1 MKICILSVCHN
12 SYPEALIFLN
22 SIYKSIKKT
31 DADLVFFFI
40 DNSSKIKANQVNL
53 IKSFNLKF
61 DLRYT
66 KCENL
71 GYYPSISFV
80 IDKCKINLLEYDYVC
95 LSNVDLQVNND
106 FFKNLLNIKNINS
119 IGIYAPSI
127 YSKVLSLDRNP
138 KIYARPSS
146 FKLKLNKF
154 LYSSSITYALLQL
167 INIMRLNVGKIIKSI
182 LKVSNKNFLP
192 TQNNIYAPHG
202 SFVILTKEFIKRI
215 EKIDFPVFLFCEEI
229 YLGEMANQH
238 GLIVQYR
245 PDLLVNDSEHVSTS
259 LMESK
264 DYRNFN
270 VEALSFILNNY
281 SF

>member
-40 DNSSKIKANQVNL
+40 DNSSKIKANQVNW

-95 LSNVDLQVNND
+95 LSNVDLQEFGTPKILTNPD
-106 FFKNLLNIKNINS
+106 LFSNLFSNIK
-119 IGIYAPSI
+119 
-127 YSKVLSLDRNP
+127 
-138 KIYARPSS
+138 
-146 FKLKLNKF
+146 LNH
-154 LYSSSITYALLQL
+154 
-167 INIMRLNVGKIIKSI
+167 
-182 LKVSNKNFLP
+182 
-192 TQNNIYAPHG
+192 NN
-202 SFVILTKEFIKRI
+202 
-215 EKIDFPVFLFCEEI
+215 
-229 YLGEMANQH
+229 
-238 GLIVQYR
+238 
-245 PDLLVNDSEHVSTS
+245 
-259 LMESK
+259 
-264 DYRNFN
+264 
-270 VEALSFILNNY
+270 
-281 SF
+281 